1 MTLRTP
7 QSRGP
12 HFRRQTE
19 SPAVAAFPT
28 GWIARLERPLGAAG
42 RRPVAPTR
50 TRSASG
56 AGNGGPR
63 TGAQAG
69 SVLIIVLWVAFGL
82 VTLALY
88 FASGMG
94 LELRAADQ
102 RVAGLQ
108 AEWAAI
114 GAVRHVSNLLAT
126 VEQPGLAPDLLPQEC
141 EDVPVGEARFWLL
154 GRSDRQTTPDL
165 PVFGLVDEASRL
177 NLNTATR
184 EMLEWLPGMTA
195 ELAAA
200 IVDWR
205 DSNEEPSANG
215 AENETY
221 LRLNPPYRCKNAPF
235 ESVEELRLVYGMTLD
250 VLYGEDTNLNGILDP
265 NENDGDLSPPNDNR
279 DGRLDPGLLEY
290 VTVYSRESG
299 VGLTNV
305 NERESLAM
313 LLESQFGADRA
324 NQILL
329 QVSLGG
335 SPGGTGGAGG
345 GPGGG
350 PGGVPGGGGAAQATF
365 TNLMQFYLLSG
376 MTAEEFDQ
384 VYPWLTTTN
393 GIVEGLINVNTAS
406 EPVLA
411 CVPGIGTDGA
421 SALVAHR
428 LANNTRY
435 ASLAW
440 VAEVLGRDKAL
451 QAGPYLTA
459 RSYVFSADVAALGR
473 HDRGYRRVRF
483 VFDTTS
489 GTPVVRFRQDITHMG
504 WALGAQTRLDLEET
518 RETRALTRTTTST
531 FLNR

>member
-1 MTLRTP
+1 MTLRPTP
-7 QSRGP
+7 RRP
-12 HFRRQTE
+12 NFRRQVDA
-19 SPAVAAFPT
+19 PAGAAFPG
-28 GWIARLERPLGAAG
+28 GWIAKLEPPRGPASRLSDRAVRRVRPPKAG
-42 RRPVAPTR
+42 RSTPP
-50 TRSASG
+50 
-56 AGNGGPR
+56 AGGQN
-63 TGAQAG
+63 G

-141 EDVPVGEARFWLL
+141 EDVPVGEARFWLI
-154 GRSDRQTTPDL
+154 GRDDRQTTPDL
-165 PVFGLVDEASRL
+165 PAFGLVDEASKL
-177 NLNTATR
+177 NLNTASR
-184 EMLEWLPGMTA
+184 DMLEWLPGMTP
-195 ELAAA
+195 ELADA
-200 IVDWR
+200 ILDWR
-205 DSNEEPSANG
+205 DSNDEPGANG
-215 AENETY
+215 AENQTY

-235 ESVEELRLVYGMTLD
+235 ESVEELRLVYGMTLE

-265 NENDGDLSPPNDNR
+265 NENDGDVSPPNDNR
-279 DGRLDPGLLEY
+279 DGRLDPGLLEF

-299 VGLTNV
+299 AGLTNV
-305 NERESLAM
+305 NERESLAL

-329 QVSLGG
+329 QVSLSSG
-335 SPGGTGGAGG
+335 PAGG
-345 GPGGG
+345 GPGG
-350 PGGVPGGGGAAQATF
+350 PGGVPGGLPTGGAGQTMF

-376 MTAEEFDQ
+376 MTPEEFDQ

-393 GIVEGLINVNTAS
+393 GMVEGLINVNTAS
-406 EPVLA
+406 EQVLA

-421 SALVAHR
+421 PALVAYR
-428 LANNTRY
+428 SANNTRY

-440 VAEVLGRDKAL
+440 VAEVLGQEKAL
-451 QAGPYLTA
+451 QAGPHLTA
-459 RSYVFSADVAALGR
+459 RSFVYTADVAALGR
-473 HDRGYRRVRF
+473 QDRGYRRARF
-483 VFDTTS
+483 VFDTNG
-489 GTPVVRFRQDITHMG
+489 GTPALRFRQDITHMG

-518 RETRALTRTTTST
+518 RETRALTRSPSST
-531 FLNR
+531 FLSR